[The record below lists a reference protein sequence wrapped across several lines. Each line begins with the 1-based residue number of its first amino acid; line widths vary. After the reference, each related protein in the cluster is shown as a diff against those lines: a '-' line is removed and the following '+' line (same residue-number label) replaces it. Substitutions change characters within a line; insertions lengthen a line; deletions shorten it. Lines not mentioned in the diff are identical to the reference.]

1 MQGDHNVVAEAG
13 QGLVHGVVDDFPQAV
28 HKTLRVGG
36 ADVHARTLA
45 YRIQA
50 LKNS

>member
-1 MQGDHNVVAEAG
+1 MQGHDDVVAG
-13 QGLVHGVVDDFPQAV
+13 SRKSLIDGIVDDLPQAV

-45 YRIQA
+45 HRIQA